1 VSGKITGLL
10 LILLAVS
17 LESAAQ
23 VCMKCGA
30 SQAAAQLVTVVK
42 FNKQV
47 WIALGLGLL
56 AVETVVYTL
65 ALHRVDVSVVYPMS
79 SLSFVGIALLSA
91 LFVGESVSS
100 KRWLGI
106 ALIIAGTVL
115 VGAGG

>member
-1 VSGKITGLL
+1 MSAKVTGLL
-10 LILLAVS
+10 IILLAVS
-17 LESAAQ
+17 LESVAQ

-30 SQAAAQLVTVVK
+30 SQAAAQLVPLIK
-42 FNKQV
+42 FNRRV
-47 WIALGLGLL
+47 WVALGLGLL
-56 AVETVVYTL
+56 AVETLVYTL

-91 LFVGESVSS
+91 LFVGESVSA

-115 VGAGG
+115 VGAG